1 MIEKVIQK
9 FFGKKNFHL
18 DQSIPKSY
26 LIGLSFKYTFSLLRG
41 NWNKLFFGKN
51 GHRVFIEGKV
61 KLISR
66 KKMFLGENVRI
77 GKNTVINA
85 ISYDGVTLADNVKIG
100 ENNHILVTGSL
111 QEIGKGIRIGKNTS
125 FSENTFFG
133 AAGGI
138 EIGSNVIS
146 GQNVRFHAENH
157 IFSDT
162 SELIRKQGVTHKGIK
177 IGNNCWIGS
186 GVVFL
191 DGAVVGDG
199 CVIAANA
206 VVGKT
211 FSDNIIIGGVP
222 AKQIKKR

>member
-1 MIEKVIQK
+1 
-9 FFGKKNFHL
+9 
-18 DQSIPKSY
+18 
-26 LIGLSFKYTFSLLRG
+26 
-41 NWNKLFFGKN
+41 
-51 GHRVFIEGKV
+51 
-61 KLISR
+61 
-66 KKMFLGENVRI
+66 MFLGENVRI

-162 SELIRKQGVTHKGIK
+162 SELIRKQGVTHNGIK
-177 IGNNCWIGS
+177 IGNNCWVNKS
-186 GVVFL
+186 
-191 DGAVVGDG
+191 
-199 CVIAANA
+199 
-206 VVGKT
+206 
-211 FSDNIIIGGVP
+211 
-222 AKQIKKR
+222 

>member
-1 MIEKVIQK
+1 
-9 FFGKKNFHL
+9 
-18 DQSIPKSY
+18 
-26 LIGLSFKYTFSLLRG
+26 
-41 NWNKLFFGKN
+41 
-51 GHRVFIEGKV
+51 
-61 KLISR
+61 
-66 KKMFLGENVRI
+66 MFLGENVRI

-222 AKQIKKR
+222 AAVIRKR

>member
-26 LIGLSFKYTFSLLRG
+26 LIRLSFKYTFSLLRG
-41 NWNKLFFGKN
+41 NWNKLFFGKK